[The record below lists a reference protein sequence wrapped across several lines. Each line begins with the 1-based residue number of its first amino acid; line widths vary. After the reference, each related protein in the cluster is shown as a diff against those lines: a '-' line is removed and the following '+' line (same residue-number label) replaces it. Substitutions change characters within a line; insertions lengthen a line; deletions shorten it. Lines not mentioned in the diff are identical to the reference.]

1 MKHYLNRDYIKANF
15 SIIVLLTTFLVV
27 LILRSIF
34 FLGEA
39 NLYLSEEVTDET
51 AYNYVKSD
59 ENRLYTTNVETTE
72 VFVQEIKERL
82 EASVDYIYSVSENKY
97 YDIDAFN
104 KLSQEEL
111 MTLSGIGEVT
121 AKAIISFRESEG
133 PFKTFDE
140 LTNVKGIGEKK
151 IAKLVIKRTK

>member
-140 LTNVKGIGEKK
+140 LTKVKGIGEKK